1 MTAELLNTHRIIW
14 EEKPVLRAI
23 YHHYYQRILSYAKD
37 GKTLEVGGGTGN
49 LKNYLPNCVS
59 TDILKTPWIDATC
72 DAQLLPFANDS
83 FDNIVAVDVLHHIER
98 PIRFLKEAERV
109 LKKGGRLILLEPA
122 ITKVS
127 WFFYHFFHPEPVIL
141 SADPLE
147 DASINPLKEAFD
159 ANQAIPELI
168 FGKYYPTFVN
178 HFPQF
183 LLIKK
188 EYLSLFA
195 YPLSG
200 GFRKWCLIPVRF
212 VNLLLEVEKKLERL
226 LAKHIGF
233 RLLVAIEKSSNSSL
247 IKPPDEISV

>member
-1 MTAELLNTHRIIW
+1 MTAELLNIHKIIW
-14 EEKPVLRAI
+14 TEKPTLRAI
-23 YHHYYQRILSYAKD
+23 YHHYYQRILAYANL

-49 LKNYLPNCVS
+49 LKNYLPDVIS
-59 TDILKTPWIDATC
+59 TDILKMSWLDVTC
-72 DAQLLPFANDS
+72 DAQLLPFASES
-83 FDNIVAVDVLHHIER
+83 FDTLVAIDVLHHIER

-141 SADPLE
+141 NIDPLE
-147 DASINPLKEAFD
+147 DAPLNPNKQAFD

-168 FGKYYPTFVN
+168 FGKFYHKFCH
-178 HFPQF
+178 HFPGF
-183 LLIKK
+183 YLKNK

-200 GFRKWCLIPVRF
+200 GFRKWCLIPKNCINF
-212 VNLLLEVEKKLERL
+212 LLTIERYLEKF

-233 RLLVAIEKSSNSSL
+233 RVLVIIERKAYAVKCQGSKNL
-247 IKPPDEISV
+247 